1 MVSEVG
7 QQPDALE
14 ATDRRYVEAKIP
26 VELGRIHGSAAKARR
41 IQPRKSKREILVS
54 VKKKKRRL
62 PTTTATAAFD
72 ASGFPSKHRGEKI
85 CLARAGQ

>member
-26 VELGRIHGSAAKARR
+26 VELGRIHGSAAKARW

-54 VKKKKRRL
+54 VKKKRRL